1 MRRIVVPFALAFRFF
16 LSAGSN
22 GTFWTVF
29 RPIGF
34 RQIATAA
41 EDASFHVGPMEQ
53 GGAQAS
59 VQRQDGGAEPTAHQR
74 ICDTLN
80 TDTFLAIVQKQAVP
94 AIIVTAAM
102 YKPPDRPVLLI
113 VHVNDHGASSP
124 AGNLTWV

>member
-41 EDASFHVGPMEQ
+41 EDVFFHVGPMEQ
-53 GGAQAS
+53 SGAQAS
-59 VQRQDGGAEPTAHQR
+59 VPRQDSNAEPTAHQR
-74 ICDTLN
+74 ICDALRA
-80 TDTFLAIVQKQAVP
+80 DTFLAIIQEQTVST
-94 AIIVTAAM
+94 IIVAAAM
-102 YKPPDRPVLLI
+102 YQPPGCAVLLI
-113 VHVNDHGASSP
+113 VHVNNHGVSSP
-124 AGNLTWV
+124 AGNLT